1 MNTKQPSNSRT
12 RFLVGVALFFLA
24 ALIAFAVLR
33 KPNSVDQPIRVG
45 VLMPLTGD
53 RGSYGV
59 AMRDAIDLA
68 VEEINLGGGL
78 LGQQIALI
86 VEDTKSTPREGLNA
100 FEKLSVQ
107 DHVGIVI
114 GPMSSAEVLSVAP
127 TAESRKVLLFTPSAS
142 SPNITA
148 AGDYIF
154 RNVPSDVYEG
164 SAMASVAATN
174 LKLKSVAILQINS
187 DYGYGVVKEFKEG
200 FERLGGAVSL
210 VEAYPDGSRDF
221 RTSLLKIKEANP
233 QAVLF
238 VGYKE
243 MGVAVSQAREIGLT
257 QQFLSTAIFE
267 DHEILEAS
275 GKAAEGLVFT
285 SITFDPANP
294 SARAQA
300 FVAAYEKMT
309 GRKPDGYA
317 ASAYDAAHIIAT
329 AIRTAKTG
337 DSSAVKDALYNLPA
351 FDGLIGKTQF
361 DRNGDAILPIKLKRV
376 RDGKFESF
384 IP

>member
-1 MNTKQPSNSRT
+1 MNTQQPSNSRT
-12 RFLVGVALFFLA
+12 RFLVGVTLVFLA
-24 ALIAFAVLR
+24 GLIAFATLHKSNPVVQPLR
-33 KPNSVDQPIRVG
+33 IG

-53 RGSYGV
+53 RASYGV

-68 VEEINLGGGL
+68 VEEINSGGGL
-78 LGQQIALI
+78 LGQKLTLV
-86 VEDTKSTPREGLNA
+86 VEDTKSAPREGLNA

-114 GPMSSAEVLSVAP
+114 GPMSSAEVLAVAP
-127 TAESRKVLLFTPSAS
+127 AAESRKILLFTPSAS

-200 FERLGGAVSL
+200 FERLGGTVSL
-210 VEAYPDGSRDF
+210 VEVYPDGSRDF
-221 RTSLLKIKEANP
+221 RTSLLKIKESNP

-243 MGVAVSQAREIGLT
+243 MGVAVSQARETGLT

-275 GKAAEGLVFT
+275 SKAAEGLIFT

-300 FVAAYEKMT
+300 FVAAYEKKT

-317 ASAYDAAHIIAT
+317 ASAYDATHIIVT

-337 DSSAVKDALYNLPA
+337 DPIAVKDALYNIPA

-384 IP
+384 VP